1 MKTGANLDQTELI
14 RRLTTSAFSA
24 NTEQLEHA
32 IAAIERKQE
41 KRRLGTAKQAAA
53 ILETCPTTVKRYAR
67 RGLLEGIKIGAR
79 RLRFDLDEVQRL
91 ADYGVQQ

>member
-1 MKTGANLDQTELI
+1 METTAIKQTIAQLAATLSDTERRELAKTLNPNA
-14 RRLTTSAFSA
+14 
-24 NTEQLEHA
+24 
-32 IAAIERKQE
+32 
-41 KRRLGTAKQAAA
+41 KRRLGTARQAAA

-91 ADYGVQQ
+91 HDFGA